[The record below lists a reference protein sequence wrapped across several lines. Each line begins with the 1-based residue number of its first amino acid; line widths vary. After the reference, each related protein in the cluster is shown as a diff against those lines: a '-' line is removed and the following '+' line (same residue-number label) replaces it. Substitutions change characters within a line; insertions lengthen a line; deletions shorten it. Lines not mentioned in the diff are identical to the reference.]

1 MKTIVLADDH
11 QLMREGLSSM
21 LNEQANLKV
30 IGEASNG
37 EDAIKLVHQLCPDV
51 VIVDIMMPGI
61 NGIEV
66 ARQISSRCKTI
77 ILSMYSADEYV
88 REVFHVGAMAYVL
101 KKDSFEDL
109 VNAIREVLAGRIFIS
124 PGLARQAVATHF
136 QLNMDMNHSH
146 ASLTKRERQILPLIA
161 SGETSL
167 EIGEK
172 LFISKR
178 TVEYHLSN
186 IMRKLNL
193 RNQKEVVRYCIEMGI
208 TPSTLPN
215 DQS

>member
-1 MKTIVLADDH
+1 MK
-11 QLMREGLSSM
+11 
-21 LNEQANLKV
+21 LNEHANLKV
-30 IGEASNG
+30 IGEARNG
-37 EDAIKLVHQLCPDV
+37 EEAIKLVQQLRPDV
-51 VIVDIMMPGI
+51 VIVDILMPGI

-66 ARQISSRCKTI
+66 ARQIGKLCPICKII

-88 REVFHVGAMAYVL
+88 REVFQTGAMAYVL

-109 VNAIREVLAGRIFIS
+109 VNAIREVLAGHIFIS
-124 PGLARQAVATHF
+124 PGLTKQAISTHY
-136 QLNMDMNHSH
+136 QVNMKVENPYST
-146 ASLTKRERQILPLIA
+146 LTKRERQILSILA
-161 SGETSL
+161 TGETSA
-167 EIGEK
+167 EIGAK

-208 TPSTLPN
+208 IKSDISNSQP
-215 DQS
+215 